1 MLTQSTEANTQ
12 KRLDLNEESV
22 EVDVGTDA
30 HPIGRLVFPPIP
42 RLLQNA
48 RAAGTQVDP
57 GDTPVALEGAEFELE
72 RLLSRYSQFQDSAA
86 YLAKASRLALA
97 CRRLDTARELA
108 NQAVARN
115 ASNPGLRYRL
125 AEALLQSEEY
135 HDAEGIFRDL
145 ADSGHLRSCLR
156 LAELAIRRADNGSAA
171 HWLQRA
177 STIDETDWRV
187 QAISGTL
194 ALATGGFAQ
203 AVRYFRNSL
212 EDRPRSVRLHYDLGL
227 AHVLTGH
234 LKHAMTAFRR
244 AIGLDPFQRRALMGW
259 SDLSVHL
266 GKDLPQVAR
275 ALSRYLRLNP
285 SDLPT
290 IDRLAYVLRE
300 QGDRAESFRLLTQAR
315 RDNDD
320 PRTSNNLGVLAA
332 ERGRLPLAV
341 KEFSRALELLSES
354 KNDEERHLRSV
365 ATANLMG
372 SLIEAGSF
380 ESAVRVAKAFAASI
394 SVPQLLTEEPESR
407 VADGLIE
414 SLMECHKLEEAMEL
428 AEAWVD
434 TPGIKPRL
442 EASLSEKLV
451 CYFTLERVDGERA
464 LAYAIR
470 AYQVQWHI
478 EPRDPAKHAGSIN
491 NLAFALIEM
500 GKHDEA
506 ADYLSR
512 LPTLPGP
519 YRAFGYATRGLLALR
534 TGKVEKGQDLYQ
546 RAIVLAGQK
555 SKKQLRKK
563 LHWELATYWREIG
576 DIKKSRLHLAK
587 VLKTH
592 TGSIWKLHHLDT
604 EARTLLGP
612 NGR

>member
-1 MLTQSTEANTQ
+1 MLTQSTEATTQ
-12 KRLDLNEESV
+12 KELDLNEERV
-22 EVDVGTDA
+22 EVEVGTDA
-30 HPIGRLVFPPIP
+30 QPIGRLVFPPIP
-42 RLLQNA
+42 RLLQSA
-48 RAAGTQVDP
+48 HAAGTQVDP
-57 GDTPVALEGAEFELE
+57 GDEPVALEGAESELE
-72 RLLSRYSQFQDSAA
+72 RVLSRYSEFQDSAT

-108 NQAVARN
+108 TQAVARN
-115 ASNPGLRYRL
+115 ASNPNLRYRQ

-135 HDAEGIFRDL
+135 REAEGTFREL
-145 ADSGHLRSCLR
+145 ANLGHLRSCLR
-156 LAELAIRRADNGSAA
+156 LAELAIRQADFGSAA
-171 HWLQRA
+171 SWLQRA

-194 ALATGGFAQ
+194 ALATGRFAQ
-203 AVRYFRNSL
+203 AVRCFRNSL
-212 EDRPRSVRLHYDLGL
+212 EDRPRSVSLHYDLGL

-244 AIGLDPFQRRALMGW
+244 AMGLDPFQRRTLMGW

-266 GKDLPQVAR
+266 RKDLPQVAR
-275 ALSRYLRLNP
+275 ALSRYLRLDP

-300 QGDRAESFRLLTQAR
+300 QGDRGESFRLLTGAR
-315 RDNDD
+315 RGNDD

-332 ERGRLPLAV
+332 ERRRLPLAV
-341 KEFSRALELLSES
+341 KEFSRALELLSEPQ
-354 KNDEERHLRSV
+354 NDEQRHLRSV
-365 ATANLMG
+365 TTANLMG

-380 ESAVRVAKAFAASI
+380 ETAVNVARAFAASI
-394 SVPQLLTEEPESR
+394 SVPQLLAEEPECR

-414 SLMECHKLEEAMEL
+414 SLMGCQRLEEAMQL
-428 AEAWVD
+428 AEDWVD

-442 EASLSEKLV
+442 EGSLSEKLV
-451 CYFTLERVDGERA
+451 CYFTLERVDGDRA

-470 AYQVQWHI
+470 AYQVQCHI
-478 EPRDPAKHAGSIN
+478 EPRDPVKHGGSIN

-500 GKHDEA
+500 GQHDEA

-512 LPTLPGP
+512 LPLLPEP
-519 YRAFGYATRGLLALR
+519 YRAFAYATRGLLALR
-534 TGKVEKGQDLYQ
+534 TGKLKKGQDLYQ
-546 RAIVLAGQK
+546 RAIALADQK
-555 SKKQLRKK
+555 SKRQLQKK
-563 LHWELATYWREIG
+563 LHWELARYWRETG
-576 DIKKSRLHLAK
+576 DAKKSSFHLRR
-587 VLKTH
+587 VLRTQ